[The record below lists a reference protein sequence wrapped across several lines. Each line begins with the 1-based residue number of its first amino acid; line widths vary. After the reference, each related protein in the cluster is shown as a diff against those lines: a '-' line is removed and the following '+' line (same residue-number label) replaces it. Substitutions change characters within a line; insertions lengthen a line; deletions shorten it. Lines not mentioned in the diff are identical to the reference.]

1 MTKVQLKYDLLR
13 PLDEALMENIARAH
27 GVYGI
32 DRISL
37 NPQMT
42 GVLVEYDASR
52 LNALEVEDVLH
63 RAGIAVSLSA

>member
-37 NPQMT
+37 NTQMT